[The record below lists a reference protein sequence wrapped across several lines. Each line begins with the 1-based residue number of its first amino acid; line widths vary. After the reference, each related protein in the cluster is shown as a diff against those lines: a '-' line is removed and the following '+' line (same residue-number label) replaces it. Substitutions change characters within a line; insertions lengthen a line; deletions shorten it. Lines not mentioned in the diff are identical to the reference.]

1 MKARERKDEEKKE
14 EGWRDGKGR
23 IKRRKQKDDD
33 REEEG

>member
-1 MKARERKDEEKKE
+1 MKRRGRKDEEKKE

-23 IKRRKQKDDD
+23 MKRRKQKDDD